1 MVCYQKLPS
10 QNFIKT
16 QKIWYG
22 WCGIRGYY
30 PMQMHWNT
38 IKIRYGCYGIRNFN
52 HINASNF
59 NRKRC
64 GWYFVRNFDP
74 INELKLKNKEAMG
87 QCQRLTLC
95 NFMKAQQRYESY
107 VIRNY
112 HPRISWKYNKL
123 GTDGMVLE
131 TAAL

>member
-1 MVCYQKLPS
+1 M
-10 QNFIKT
+10 IKT
-16 QKIWYG
+16 QKIRHGWYVIRNYHLRILLNSKNMVRM
-22 WCGIRGYY
+22 CGIRGYY
-30 PMQMHWNT
+30 PMQIHWNT

-64 GWYFVRNFDP
+64 GWYVVRNFDP

-87 QCQRLTLC
+87 QCQRLKIC
-95 NFMKAQQRYESY
+95 NFMKAKYKYESY

-112 HPRISWKYNKL
+112 HPRISWKYNK
-123 GTDGMVLE
+123 
-131 TAAL
+131 